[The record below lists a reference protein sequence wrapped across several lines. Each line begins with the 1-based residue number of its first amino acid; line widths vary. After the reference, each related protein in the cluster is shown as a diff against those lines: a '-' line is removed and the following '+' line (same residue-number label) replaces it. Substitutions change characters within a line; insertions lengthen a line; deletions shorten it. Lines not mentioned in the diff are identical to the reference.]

1 METSDGANHRP
12 TTPLE
17 LKLKTDVSIESQ
29 INSHAVFHQFTFVD
43 TKLTILLQEHSPGAK
58 EEIWM
63 LHLLVGGQDTRAL
76 SVLSFNI
83 KDWP

>member
-58 EEIWM
+58 EEID
-63 LHLLVGGQDTRAL
+63 LDATSVGRRTGHKGIV
-76 SVLSFNI
+76 SSFF
-83 KDWP
+83 